1 MMTATAMRVMMTI
14 TTMNDGSGD
23 SDDFFWLEL
32 VDARLS
38 PARGT
43 HAARSETPVHEAKR
57 TQAEPNNLLPRQAIT
72 LSPTMT
78 NAPEAAPV
86 LTFALPGGTPLSPRP
101 ACASTLLRGNFRPGR
116 PPDRWS
122 ART

>member
-1 MMTATAMRVMMTI
+1 MMTATAMRVMLTI
-14 TTMNDGSGD
+14 TTMNDGAGD
-23 SDDFFWLEL
+23 SDDFFLLEL

-38 PARGT
+38 T

-57 TQAEPNNLLPRQAIT
+57 TQAEPNNLLPKQAIT

-86 LTFALPGGTPLSPRP
+86 LTFALPGGTPLSSRP
-101 ACASTLLRGNFRPGR
+101 ACASTLLCGNFRPGR
-116 PPDRWS
+116 TPDRRS